1 MAVNREPILKRC
13 KSLGISPAVMG
24 IAKETKRDPNANKR
38 KKVSEYGMQL
48 KEKQKLKF
56 IYGVLEKQ
64 FRHLFELAEKM
75 EGQAGANLITLLESR
90 LDNVVYRMG
99 LSMTRREA
107 RQLVVHGHYLVNGK
121 RVDIPSYRIKEG
133 DVISLKENSKKSEKF
148 KQIIEANASKAA
160 PTWLDVNKD
169 NQTAKVLRMPVKE
182 DLDYDI
188 EEHLIVERRRNTP
201 LFHGIFSVL
210 PCYYS
215 RKHSFCQAG
224 RTKNHTVLYL

>member
-38 KKVSEYGMQL
+38 KKVSEYGMPL

-107 RQLVVHGHYLVNGK
+107 RQLVVHGHYL
-121 RVDIPSYRIKEG
+121 
-133 DVISLKENSKKSEKF
+133 L
-148 KQIIEANASKAA
+148 
-160 PTWLDVNKD
+160 
-169 NQTAKVLRMPVKE
+169 TARELTFLLTE
-182 DLDYDI
+182 
-188 EEHLIVERRRNTP
+188 
-201 LFHGIFSVL
+201 
-210 PCYYS
+210 S
-215 RKHSFCQAG
+215 RKAMLSHLRKTARRARSSSRSLRLTLQRQLLHG
-224 RTKNHTVLYL
+224 LM